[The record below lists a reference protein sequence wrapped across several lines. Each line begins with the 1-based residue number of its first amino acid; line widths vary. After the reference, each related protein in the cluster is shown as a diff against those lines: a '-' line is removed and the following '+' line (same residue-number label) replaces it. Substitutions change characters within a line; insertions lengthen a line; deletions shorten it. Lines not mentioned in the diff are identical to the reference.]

1 MAEKKVKTFEQN
13 LEELESIV
21 SKLENGEISL
31 DDSIAEFNKA
41 MELAKE
47 CDKKLK
53 EAEKSLNKI
62 VKEDNTL
69 EDFELE
75 KDA

>member
-1 MAEKKVKTFEQN
+1 MKTFEQN

>member
-31 DDSIAEFNKA
+31 DDSIAEFNKV

>member
-1 MAEKKVKTFEQN
+1 MAEMKVKTFEQN

>member
-1 MAEKKVKTFEQN
+1 MKVKTFEQN

>member
-1 MAEKKVKTFEQN
+1 
-13 LEELESIV
+13 
-21 SKLENGEISL
+21 
-31 DDSIAEFNKA
+31 

>member
-1 MAEKKVKTFEQN
+1 MAEKRVKTFEQN